1 MSVSIP
7 GEALIERT
15 ASIGGSVTI
24 NCKYAL
30 EEESSTR
37 YFCRNNRNISCEKV
51 ISSPAE
57 KMTNEGRLSLT
68 DDKQK
73 RAYSVTIS
81 TLTQEDDGIY
91 WCAMVRGI
99 DDPPTCLSEIHLRI
113 LNWDDMEPTTITP
126 DPPGTAKIECKYP
139 EMLTESKK
147 FLCKGDNPFNC
158 QELICTNQESNNVN
172 DGRFTLRVNKRLKHF
187 YVYIKDLNREDSG
200 TYWCVS
206 GDSEYTKFHL
216 SVGIIAGVVVGLVF
230 LAVALILLILCRQK
244 LFKTQACCAAGGPST
259 QTDAEQ
265 STEGNNGD
273 HGYEEI
279 QLQKQQTNPVQ
290 SVYATVN
297 PPPADQLHYA
307 SVNFHKDGE
316 ASPDKNRCS
325 ASGGSA
331 ETTLYST
338 VTKPDDH

>member
-1 MSVSIP
+1 MRMLLRFTICLLTVFA
-7 GEALIERT
+7 ALHTVKGKEGVPL
-15 ASIGGSVTI
+15 S
-24 NCKYAL
+24 
-30 EEESSTR
+30 
-37 YFCRNNRNISCEKV
+37 NN
-51 ISSPAE
+51 
-57 KMTNEGRLSLT
+57 
-68 DDKQK
+68 
-73 RAYSVTIS
+73 Y
-81 TLTQEDDGIY
+81 
-91 WCAMVRGI
+91 
-99 DDPPTCLSEIHLRI
+99 
-113 LNWDDMEPTTITP
+113 WDDMEHTNITP
-126 DPPGTAKIECKYP
+126 NRQGTAIIECKYP

-158 QELICTNQESNNVN
+158 QELICTNPESMYVN
-172 DGRFTLRVNKRLKHF
+172 EGRFSLRENKRLKHF
-187 YVYIKDLNREDSG
+187 YVHIKDMNREDSG

-216 SVGIIAGVVVGLVF
+216 SVADKSDNTEETLSENPLKSEEISDEKEEKEEKKNPSGIIAGVVVGLVF